1 MKVLEEDGIIA
12 YIKKRNLVKPYL
24 KLKRYLENDFFEL
37 VDLRKR
43 KPKSANVFYLK
54 LIKNIEPLDILKTT
68 PLLLRKFLI
77 ISSQFFVFFKN
88 QNFY

>member
-24 KLKRYLENDFFEL
+24 KVKRYLENDFFEL

-43 KPKSANVFYLK
+43 KPKSANVFCFFQKSEFLLVCKTAKTSTLSFLK
-54 LIKNIEPLDILKTT
+54 M
-68 PLLLRKFLI
+68 
-77 ISSQFFVFFKN
+77 
-88 QNFY
+88 

>member
-24 KLKRYLENDFFEL
+24 KVKKYLENDFFEL

-43 KPKSANVFYLK
+43 KPKSANVFYFK
-54 LIKNIEPLDILKTT
+54 IDKKYRAIGYIEANTFIVTE
-68 PLLLRKFLI
+68 
-77 ISSQFFVFFKN
+77 ISDHQ
-88 QNFY
+88 